1 MTLYVI
7 TFEPIKIQ
15 KRSAPQNDRL
25 NLSFVKDI
33 YVNAKKMARKFG
45 KMVIY
50 ESQILRLTLYLPVT
64 ICMYLSTRIALYSF
78 CGNYVFFF
86 ESFDP
91 ATIQANKLSYLLI
104 SFFFVVIFS
113 FIRLKLVLVIRQFL
127 SMGVMMKVQYLMML
141 HFQYWGS

>member
-1 MTLYVI
+1 M
-7 TFEPIKIQ
+7 
-15 KRSAPQNDRL
+15 
-25 NLSFVKDI
+25 KDI

-64 ICMYLSTRIALYSF
+64 ICMYLSTRISLYSF

-91 ATIQANKLSYLLI
+91 ATIQGNKLSYLLI

-127 SMGVMMKVQYLMML
+127 SMGVMMKVQYFMML